1 MAAAGIKAQ
10 GIKVP
15 PPTQIAATWP
25 RAVNTAVPPD
35 REWEKILAIDPAR
48 EMPENPEPS
57 RPVMAPMT
65 VIVTAPISFV
75 KGTREAREAPRSLT
89 MPLDV

>member
-1 MAAAGIKAQ
+1 MVVTKRPKHTGIKFLRASSKGSTSHMAAVGIKAQ

-35 REWEKILAIDPAR
+35 REWEK
-48 EMPENPEPS
+48 
-57 RPVMAPMT
+57 
-65 VIVTAPISFV
+65 F
-75 KGTREAREAPRSLT
+75 
-89 MPLDV
+89 